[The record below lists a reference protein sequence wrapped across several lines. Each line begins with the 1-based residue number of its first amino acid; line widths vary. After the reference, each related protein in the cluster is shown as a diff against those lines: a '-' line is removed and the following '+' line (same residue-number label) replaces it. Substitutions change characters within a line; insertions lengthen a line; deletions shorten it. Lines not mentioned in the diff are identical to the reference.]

1 MSVSLSPFSAENSAT
16 QATTSGSTSQNSAT
30 TTKDPTQQMLQNQ
43 MALTK
48 AKLEQDLRKIL
59 VKIGKTE
66 EAPKPATVL
75 NKQFSAEKRAS
86 AVTQQAKMLG
96 EAFGEAL
103 NEVFPGEVVG
113 ESIATFLVNIGK
125 KKELETF
132 KEKLTNKYPEQK
144 ELIEQLEVEELL
156 TKYPEGKSIAVD
168 LGWITLDLAGGA
180 ILKVFGKSLK
190 VARYLTLDKANFSW
204 LEKLKNLGGTITEK
218 WTKLF
223 GKSPITTKTQP
234 VSKFAQK
241 IHANLDQIIK
251 HIMRGDVNKKGE
263 GTGVHSLKAL
273 DGRNARLKPKTT
285 LPSQNKY
292 GFRERVQV
300 QIWDENRFN
309 RTSSEF
315 ESWKKN
321 LKREGKDWTKENFR
335 FGKNTKDFGWTNK
348 KETSTMF
355 PNGWSEL
362 KIRQAILEAA
372 ENAKKVTDPM
382 DPKKKATRGFTKEGI
397 PLEFRVDNSPPSVF
411 PNFDIKSWK

>member
-251 HIMRGDVNKKGE
+251 HIMGGDVNKIPHKGTPNINV
-263 GTGVHSLKAL
+263 TGVHSNKAL
-273 DGRNARLKPKTT
+273 KKLETLFGKGNVKITKQLPTPENYPRGFYDAEIKVFDKELYKTQRKIKD
-285 LPSQNKY
+285 P
-292 GFRERVQV
+292 RP
-300 QIWDENRFN
+300 D
-309 RTSSEF
+309 SELG
-315 ESWKKN
+315 WKK
-321 LKREGKDWTKENFR
+321 KS
-335 FGKNTKDFGWTNK
+335 
-348 KETSTMF
+348 STMF

-372 ENAKKVTDPM
+372 ENQVLKKDKYGNPV
-382 DPKKKATRGFTKEGI
+382 KVGYTKEGI

-411 PNFDIKSWK
+411 PNFDFKK